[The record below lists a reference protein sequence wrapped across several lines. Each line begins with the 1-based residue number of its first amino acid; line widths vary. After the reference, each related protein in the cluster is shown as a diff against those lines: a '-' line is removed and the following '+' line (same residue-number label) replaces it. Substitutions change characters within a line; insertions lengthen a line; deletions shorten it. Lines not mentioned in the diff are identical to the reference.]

1 MEENK
6 KFEFYGG
13 SFGPWIPVIFMIV
26 GMVAATITG
35 NGGLQRFCIITFIAL
50 AIGFF

>member
-13 SFGPWIPVIFMIV
+13 SFGPWIPVIFMIA
-26 GMVAATITG
+26 GMVAATVTG
-35 NGGLQRFCIITFIAL
+35 NGGLQRFCIKFYI
-50 AIGFF
+50 